1 MKTREDWLNHLAEL
15 MSPWFDNLD
24 CPLPRIR
31 IAIGFPSTGRRG
43 RRIGECWDGRASE
56 DGTFEILIR
65 PDQADPLEVAAILA
79 HELVHAAVGLEA
91 GHKAPFRSVALAIGL
106 QGPMRS
112 TTPGPGF
119 IEAVR
124 PMLEEVGPLPHAR
137 LGIGASTG
145 PKKQTTRMLKAE
157 CRDCGYTVR
166 VARKWLEEVGAPH
179 CPAHG
184 EMTAE
189 IPEDEEGEGEAE

>member
-1 MKTREDWLNHLAEL
+1 MTTREDWLNRLAEL
-15 MSPWFDNLD
+15 MSPWFDKLNY
-24 CPLPRIR
+24 PLPRIR

-43 RRIGECWDGRASE
+43 RRIGECWDSKASE

-65 PDQADPLEVAAILA
+65 PDQADPLDVAAILA

-91 GHKAPFRSVALAIGL
+91 GHKGAFRTVALAIGL
-106 QGPMRS
+106 QGPMTA
-112 TTPGPGF
+112 TTPGPAF

-137 LGIGASTG
+137 LGIGASNA
-145 PKKQTTRMLKAE
+145 PKKQPTRLLKAACPE
-157 CRDCGYTVR
+157 CGYTVR
-166 VARKWLEEVGAPH
+166 ITRLWLEKAGAPH

-184 EMTAE
+184 EMVAALPENDGGTGGAE
-189 IPEDEEGEGEAE
+189 